1 VQAEDEAQV
10 VGETGQERDLG
21 RARIGEHRRQSAP
34 AEEVEGRV
42 ADEPGHGRVY
52 HAS

>member
-10 VGETGQERDLG
+10 VGQAGQEGDLG
-21 RARIGEHRRQSAP
+21 RSRIGEHRRQPAT